1 MIIVIIEAIGNT
13 KGTKKYKC
21 NDLPMC
27 KIANIIQNK
36 RLQAIG
42 KVTIENT
49 YSTIRQ

>member
-13 KGTKKYKC
+13 KGTKKYKR

-27 KIANIIQNK
+27 RLANIIQNE
-36 RLQAIG
+36 RQQAIG
-42 KVTIENT
+42 KKTKGIT